1 MTVLDIITI
10 ENDKDGILRRPAEV
24 VPLEEVPNLQELIA
38 DMIETTVATRALGL
52 AAPQVGVPM
61 QLFVLNDGTV
71 YINPVIT
78 MTSGRVTSYGEG
90 CLSVGEFYNIK
101 RFRYVTI
108 KYVDEKGNFKTIK
121 PHRKRH
127 SIVCQHE
134 IDHLKGVLICDKRRR

>member
-10 ENDKDGILRRPAEV
+10 ENDKDGILRKPAKV
-24 VPLEEVPNLQELIA
+24 VPLEEIPNLQELIA

-52 AAPQVGVPM
+52 AAPQVGVPI

-71 YINPVIT
+71 YINPVIN
-78 MTSGRVTSYGEG
+78 MTSGKVTSYDEG
-90 CLSVGEFYNIK
+90 CLSVGEFYNVK
-101 RFRYVTI
+101 RFRYVAI
-108 KYVDEKGNFKTIK
+108 KYVDEKGNFKIIK

-134 IDHLKGVLICDKRRR
+134 IDHLKGVLICDKRR